1 MINTVL
7 TVVWP
12 FASAILLSI
21 AELILSKTKRF
32 GEPQVGKLKLPKL
45 LRQIKTKD
53 KAGISAL
60 SFLVIWS
67 AALLQFLFAMVCVYI
82 VRKMAFVLP
91 GTETEPVSHLFFA
104 VGSMVSGICIL
115 YLLRSGKRRA
125 TKAAVIIAV
134 LSYLLIAA
142 ELFLFNFN
150 SLKKNSYSVTIKG
163 RELETEFENDEENE
177 DGSIHY
183 MGDSVKVK
191 ADCDLVLPDVPEGMY
206 SVTVRFGGA
215 LKDPGKRFRLRLSI
229 EDDNSGYLYRV
240 VDVKKV
246 TGMRNATLFMRP
258 YGHVY
263 SVMLSFDD
271 LEQDVRIDSV
281 TVADCNVYDAMPFRY
296 LVLLFTL
303 SMLTLI
309 LNLKLYDIDYDPS
322 KKSHAILLTLVFI
335 LTTGVTYAFYY
346 QKDIKFEK
354 YPIEDTSAVLDIYEL
369 AFDSSMKKIPYLD
382 VPVEEELKDLDNP
395 YDASER
401 ESKNVTYRW
410 DYAYKDGKYYC
421 YFGMAPVYILY
432 YPIYFVSHRI
442 PNYTAA
448 SSIIGTI
455 AVIAVILA
463 FMATVKKFVPK
474 TNLLAYLL
482 MIPAV
487 AAASLVYTNMVYTEK
502 YYIACGSA
510 LAGMGFAVFFG
521 ISAVS
526 GKKRVGR
533 LILFSLS
540 GFSLAVCVG
549 SRPSEAICAAVLL
562 PMFFGVLFD
571 GKRKLS
577 HRLLEA
583 FVFVLPVILGIAF
596 VLMHNYERFGNI
608 MDFGENYQ
616 MTVSDINSLKVT
628 PEMLPSAIFYYFLM
642 PFSSIDVFPY
652 FEARGIIANTY
663 EIYRNVEPSVGLF
676 SLPLMLLGA
685 IFTPGGFMKAKG
697 KVTKGE
703 AASYNGFIAL
713 GIICALFL
721 AWFDFSRA
729 GVCIRYLTDIAWLLA
744 ICFGVI
750 LLRRIMRKSGRKTVY
765 GIICVTCVLTVAT
778 VFCMVISNDG
788 GDFHMIHPTLLERC
802 EDFFMFWH

>member
-1 MINTVL
+1 MTNTVL

-12 FASAILLSI
+12 FASALLISI
-21 AELILSKTKRF
+21 AELILSKTKKF
-32 GEPQVGKLKLPKL
+32 GEPQAGKLKLPKF

-67 AALLQFLFAMVCVYI
+67 AALLQFLFAMVCLYI
-82 VRKMAFVLP
+82 VRKKAFILP

-104 VGSMVSGICIL
+104 VGSLVSGICIL
-115 YLLRSGKRRA
+115 YLLRSKKRRA
-125 TKAAVIIAV
+125 EKAAVIIAV
-134 LSYLLIAA
+134 MSYLLIAV

-150 SLKKNSYSVTIKG
+150 SLKSNPYSVTIKG
-163 RELETEFENDEENE
+163 SDLESEFENEDENE
-177 DGSIHY
+177 DGAIHY

-191 ADCDLVLPDVPEGMY
+191 SDCDLTISDVPEGMY

-215 LKDPGKRFRLRLSI
+215 LKEPGKRFRLRLSI

-246 TGMRNATLFMRP
+246 TGMRDATLFMRP

-263 SVMLSFDD
+263 AAMLSFDE
-271 LEQDVRIDSV
+271 LEQDVRVDSV
-281 TVADCNVYDAMPFRY
+281 TIADCNVYGAMLFRY
-296 LVLLFTL
+296 LVLLFVL
-303 SMLTLI
+303 SVITLI

-322 KKSHAILLTLVFI
+322 KKSHAVLLTLVFI
-335 LTTGVTYAFYY
+335 LTTGVTYTFYY

-369 AFDSSMKKIPYLD
+369 AFDSTMKKIPYLD
-382 VPVEEELKDLDNP
+382 VPVEEELMDLDNP

-421 YFGMAPVYILY
+421 YFGMAPVYLLY
-432 YPIYFVSHRI
+432 YPIYFFSHRI

-448 SSIIGTI
+448 SCIIGTI
-455 AVIAVILA
+455 AVMAVILA
-463 FMATVKKFVPK
+463 FMAAVKKFVPK
-474 TNLLAYLL
+474 INLLAYLL

-487 AAASLVYTNMVYTEK
+487 AAASLIYANMVYTEK

-526 GKKRVGR
+526 GKKNAGR
-533 LILFSLS
+533 LILFFLS

-571 GKRKLS
+571 KKRKLMR
-577 HRLLEA
+577 RLSEA
-583 FVFVLPVILGIAF
+583 AIFLIPVIAAIVL
-596 VLMHNYERFGNI
+596 VLMHNYARFGSI
-608 MDFGENYQ
+608 TDFGENYQ
-616 MTVSDINSLKVT
+616 MTVSDIHSLKVT

-676 SLPLMLLGA
+676 GLPFMLLGA

-697 KVTKGE
+697 KITKGE
-703 AASYNGFIAL
+703 AASYNGFIAI
-713 GIICALFL
+713 GIMCALFL
-721 AWFDFSRA
+721 SWFNFSRA
-729 GVCIRYLTDIAWLLA
+729 GVCIRYLTDIAWILA

-750 LLRRIMRKSGRKTVY
+750 FLRRIMRKSGRKTVY
-765 GIICVTCVLTVAT
+765 GIICVACVLTVAT
-778 VFCMVISNDG
+778 VFFMVISNDG
-788 GDFHMIHPTLLERC
+788 GDFHRIHPTLLERC